1 MLLNHSGSQKS
12 TVQTPGEVLISGIGF
27 EMLQRCASIVA
38 SSDDAIISKT
48 IEGTVTSW
56 NGAAERIFGYS
67 AQEMVGQSI
76 SRLVG
81 PRGRDDM
88 VTSLE
93 RIRRGERVEHYEAM
107 RRCKD
112 GREIPVSLTI
122 SALRDS
128 SGEIVGAIKIARDIS
143 ARKNAEMAMR
153 TREKMTTVGRLANSI
168 AHDIN
173 NPLTSVTNLLFLL
186 GNENLSEDGKQYLAI
201 AQRELSR
208 VAQISAQALG
218 FYRSKGEPVWVSAA
232 GILEDGL
239 ALHQGRCQTLGVEV
253 LRDYE
258 STPKIYS
265 YPGELRQVMVNLIG
279 NALDAMPSG
288 GTLRLRI
295 RRATDWVTQ
304 RDGLRITIADTGSGM
319 SAETRRR
326 LFEPFYATNK
336 PIGTGMGLWICAD
349 IVKKCDGRISVR
361 SSETREHN
369 GSVFSLIL
377 PL

>member
-1 MLLNHSGSQKS
+1 
-12 TVQTPGEVLISGIGF
+12 
-27 EMLQRCASIVA
+27 
-38 SSDDAIISKT
+38 
-48 IEGTVTSW
+48 
-56 NGAAERIFGYS
+56 
-67 AQEMVGQSI
+67 
-76 SRLVG
+76 
-81 PRGRDDM
+81 
-88 VTSLE
+88 
-93 RIRRGERVEHYEAM
+93 
-107 RRCKD
+107 
-112 GREIPVSLTI
+112 
-122 SALRDS
+122 
-128 SGEIVGAIKIARDIS
+128 
-143 ARKNAEMAMR
+143 MAMR
-153 TREKMTTVGRLANSI
+153 TREKMTAVGRLANSI

-218 FYRSKGEPVWVSAA
+218 FYRSKGEPVWFWAET
-232 GILEDGL
+232 ILEDGL
-239 ALHQGRCQTLGVEV
+239 ALHEGRCQTLGVEV

-258 STPKIYS
+258 STPKMYS
-265 YPGELRQVMVNLIG
+265 YQGELRQVMVNLIG

-288 GTLRLRI
+288 GKLRLRI
-295 RRATDWVTQ
+295 RRTTDWVTQ

-349 IVKKCDGRISVR
+349 IVNKCDGRISVR
-361 SSETREHN
+361 SSHTCEHN
-369 GSVFSLIL
+369 GSVFCLFL

>member
-1 MLLNHSGSQKS
+1 MLLNQSASQKG
-12 TVQTPGEVLISGIGF
+12 TFQTPQDVLISGIGF

-56 NGAAERIFGYS
+56 NSAAERIFGYS

-76 SRLVG
+76 SRLVS
-81 PRGRDDM
+81 PRGGDDM
-88 VTSLE
+88 VKSLE

-112 GREIPVSLTI
+112 GREIPVSLAI
-122 SALRDS
+122 SGLRNS
-128 SGEIVGAIKIARDIS
+128 SGEIVGAVKIARDIS
-143 ARKNAEMAMR
+143 ARKHAEMAMR
-153 TREKMTTVGRLANSI
+153 TREKLSAVGRLATSI

-186 GNENLSEDGKQYLAI
+186 GNENLSDDGKQYLAI
-201 AQRELSR
+201 ARRELSR

-218 FYRSKGEPVWVSAA
+218 FYRSKGEPFWISVAA
-232 GILEDGL
+232 ILEDGL
-239 ALHQGRCQTLGVEV
+239 TLHHGRCQTLGVEV
-253 LRDYE
+253 LRDYQ

-288 GTLRLRI
+288 GKLRLRI
-295 RRATDWVTQ
+295 RRTTDWVTQ
-304 RDGLRITIADTGSGM
+304 REGLRITIADTGDGM

-336 PIGTGMGLWICAD
+336 SIGTGMGLWICAD
-349 IVKKCDGRISVR
+349 IVNKYDGRISVR
-361 SSETREHN
+361 SSDACEHN
-369 GSVFSLIL
+369 GSVFSLLL